1 MASVQGRGVGGGKGL
16 WVAGPCMTVLT
27 VDAKLM
33 PILPLILRPNSR
45 TQVISAFA
53 LGAAYRTALKAGLR
67 SDAVEL
73 VPSVPLMF
81 SNFYPDANQVL
92 SNPKGRVIIADGRNY
107 VELTNRLYDIAIA
120 DPPPPIES
128 SGVSVISC
136 LEFYQATKARLIR
149 GGVMMQ
155 WVPLSQTL
163 DEFKAH
169 LRTFRSVFANVIVAQ
184 GPGGYGLYLLGSDAP
199 IAFDE
204 SAIRTVLARPGV
216 VDDLSSA
223 SDSPAHTMEQWV
235 RLIPTFVRLSGD
247 QVAGFAGSGALITD
261 DHPLPEYFLL
271 RHALGPPSPRLT
283 SYAVRAP

>member
-1 MASVQGRGVGGGKGL
+1 
-16 WVAGPCMTVLT
+16 MTVLT

-33 PILPLILRPNSR
+33 PILPLILRPNSSS
-45 TQVISAFA
+45 QLIIAF
-53 LGAAYRTALKAGLR
+53 GMGTAYRTALKAGLR
-67 SDAVEL
+67 SDVIEL

-92 SNPKGRVIIADGRNY
+92 SNPKGRVIIADGRNH
-107 VELTNRLYDIAIA
+107 VELTNRLYDTAIA
-120 DPPPPIES
+120 DPPPPTES
-128 SGVSVISC
+128 SGISVISC

-155 WVPLSQTL
+155 WVPLGQTL

-184 GPGGYGLYLLGSDAP
+184 GPGRYGFYMLGSDAA

-223 SDSPAHTMEQWV
+223 IDSRAHTMEQWV

-247 QVAGFAGSGALITD
+247 QVAAFAGLGPLITD

-271 RHALGPPSPRLT
+271 RHTLGPPSPRLT
-283 SYAVRAP
+283 AEAVRAP